1 LNIRFFKFSKI
12 SKTPKHSVESCG
24 DYDAL
29 PFNTWTDT
37 ETNKIGTDMAEIR
50 GGDES

>member
-1 LNIRFFKFSKI
+1 
-12 SKTPKHSVESCG
+12 VESCG

-29 PFNTWTDT
+29 PFNTWTDTWTDT